1 MTAKQVVISVMLLA
15 LTAVTL
21 AASGAG
27 TVTAADIIARLNA
40 VVGGF
45 SDLTGTLIVQTY
57 KDGAVSRTQEIE
69 ITLQQPDKMR
79 LEYIAPAYLAGNVTI
94 IVGNKMWMYIAAI
107 SKWYEK
113 DLSTLSPAAQPW
125 LLFRHLLRGVH
136 NELDDY
142 KFIRLKNENDAYHLR
157 GVPANTAAIYGEI
170 DLWVNAQTFVLAR
183 RTLYDMNG
191 HLLADTRFLAATK
204 LSSTVM
210 LPLRIETYNGDG
222 KLLSVVHYAKI
233 AVNTGVPATLFA
245 PPEKTS
251 G

>member
-21 AASGAG
+21 TASGAG

-125 LLFRHLLRGVH
+125 LMFRHLLRGVH

-142 KFIRLKNENDAYHLR
+142 KFTRLKNENGAYHLR
-157 GVPANTAAIYGEI
+157 GVPANTAAIYGRI
-170 DLWVNAQTFVLAR
+170 DLWVNAQTFVLVR

-191 HLLADTRFLAATK
+191 HLLADTRFLDATK
-204 LSSTVM
+204 LSSNVT

-233 AVNTGVPATLFA
+233 AVNTSVPATLFA